1 MPILMTLLSII
12 GAAYFWSGRAR
23 NARDA
28 AEDIVH
34 VASDVRLAFR
44 RMGFKRKTNIH
55 PVDAIEDND
64 QLTAIIAKAFVEK
77 KGVVTL
83 DDIVRLRE
91 ALQNEFDCT
100 DQRAEDLTIVA
111 DWAIRECGT
120 VDAALSRASRRHY
133 KTHEMNGFQSL
144 MRVIGQITCE
154 TDLGPK
160 QKEALDDIALIF
172 HIRN

>member
-1 MPILMTLLSII
+1 
-12 GAAYFWSGRAR
+12 
-23 NARDA
+23 
-28 AEDIVH
+28 
-34 VASDVRLAFR
+34 
-44 RMGFKRKTNIH
+44 MGFKRKTNIH

-83 DDIVRLRE
+83 DDFVRLRE

-120 VDAALSRASRRHY
+120 IAAALSRASRRHY

-154 TDLGPK
+154 TDLGTK

-172 HIRN
+172 HIRK